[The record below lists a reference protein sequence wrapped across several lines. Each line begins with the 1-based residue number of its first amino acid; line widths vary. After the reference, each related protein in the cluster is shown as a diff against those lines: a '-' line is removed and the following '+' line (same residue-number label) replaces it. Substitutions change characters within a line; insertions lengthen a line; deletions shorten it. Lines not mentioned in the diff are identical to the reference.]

1 MNSPIFTIPLCKNA
15 VANAFYIRL
24 TVIHILSAVTA
35 IDTSGIDTLSELR
48 KMLEKRLL
56 QVRVW

>member
-1 MNSPIFTIPLCKNA
+1 MNSPIFTLTLCKIA

-56 QVRVW
+56 QVRVC